1 MLNSLHK
8 YQPRIHV
15 MKVVANGDK
24 KTVATYSFPETQFVA
39 VTAYQNEEI
48 TALKIKHNP
57 FAKAFQDAKERFVH
71 LTAADKLTAY
81 WTCSWTLLRNL
92 HFPFTLTAFLEETN

>member
-57 FAKAFQDAKERFVH
+57 FAKAFQDAKERYVR
-71 LTAADKLTAY
+71 
-81 WTCSWTLLRNL
+81 LRL
-92 HFPFTLTAFLEETN
+92 CVLVRAPARVVFLPFLCLCNVCR

>member
-57 FAKAFQDAKERFVH
+57 FAKAFQDAKERYVR
-71 LTAADKLTAY
+71 
-81 WTCSWTLLRNL
+81 LLVRVRAL
-92 HFPFTLTAFLEETN
+92 ARVVFPSLLCLWVM

>member
-57 FAKAFQDAKERFVH
+57 FAKAFQDAKERYVRMRVFVRVH
-71 LTAADKLTAY
+71 APA
-81 WTCSWTLLRNL
+81 RVV
-92 HFPFTLTAFLEETN
+92 FPPFLCLCNVCR

>member
-57 FAKAFQDAKERFVH
+57 FAKAFQDAKERYVR
-71 LTAADKLTAY
+71 
-81 WTCSWTLLRNL
+81 LLVLVRAPARVV
-92 HFPFTLTAFLEETN
+92 FPSLLYLWVM